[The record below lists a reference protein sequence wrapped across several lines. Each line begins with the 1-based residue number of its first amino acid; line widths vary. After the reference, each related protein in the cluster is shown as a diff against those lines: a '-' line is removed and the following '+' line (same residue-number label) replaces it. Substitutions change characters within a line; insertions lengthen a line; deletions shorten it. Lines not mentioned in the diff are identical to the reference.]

1 MSDALKLELEKKDEK
16 IKELQKA
23 RDDWRSKYHNELD
36 RNQKAQINPDEIEL
50 LELKNTELQSEVI
63 SLKRKLRN
71 IEKGIKNKP
80 VENKSGEKTLS
91 PEDIAK
97 RNGIS
102 HKTFHQR
109 IKRGWDVERAQTEPP
124 REWNKNSWLSLAENN
139 GISKSTYLQRVYN
152 LGWDKET
159 AATKPVRKKALR
171 E

>member
-71 IEKGIKNKP
+71 IEK
-80 VENKSGEKTLS
+80 
-91 PEDIAK
+91 
-97 RNGIS
+97 
-102 HKTFHQR
+102 
-109 IKRGWDVERAQTEPP
+109 
-124 REWNKNSWLSLAENN
+124 
-139 GISKSTYLQRVYN
+139 
-152 LGWDKET
+152 
-159 AATKPVRKKALR
+159 ALKG
-171 E
+171 